1 MQLSSTGTEQL
12 SPGNMEW
19 EVCGWSLQ
27 KHSHSMGG
35 WKKGFRQEKQKKKNQ
50 RTREAIGKLETSKP
64 RQGRVVSTFIILQL
78 YVN

>member
-1 MQLSSTGTEQL
+1 
-12 SPGNMEW
+12 MEPA
-19 EVCGWSLQ
+19 ETFTFF
-27 KHSHSMGG
+27 GG
-35 WKKGFRQEKQKKKNQ
+35 MEEGVQAGEAKKKNQ